1 MKIIKDSKITIELQA
16 DEDLW
21 DEITSI
27 DEPSVVV
34 YEPVRPGYYNNL
46 IKKIEGQHFEA
57 PKLFVRKIEIEGFPR
72 VITNKRNMITGYEQS
87 IKYENEYGPVGVIYV
102 DKYKKKKADETI
114 YDMINNLIE
123 EKRLEVEKI
132 SE

>member
-27 DEPSVVV
+27 DEPSIVV

-102 DKYKKKKADETI
+102 DKYKKKKPDETI

>member
-27 DEPSVVV
+27 DEPSIVV

-57 PKLFVRKIEIEGFPR
+57 PKLFVRKIEIEGFPK
-72 VITNKRNMITGYEQS
+72 VITNKRNMITSYEQS

>member
-16 DEDLW
+16 DDDSW

-27 DEPSVVV
+27 DEPSVII
-34 YEPVRPGYYNNL
+34 YEPIRPGYYNNL

-57 PKLFVRKIEIEGFPR
+57 PKLFVRKIEIESFPR

-102 DKYKKKKADETI
+102 DKYKKRKLDETI